1 MRLLLLR
8 FIYRSDGRKTAADA
22 AEIAVGAVTAQRKK
36 TGTVS
41 GKMDNKN
48 TEILSKYFDE
58 LSLTELYEIIK
69 ARVQI
74 FVVEQDCPYQ
84 DLDDADYRSLHIFS
98 RNDGKITAY
107 LRAFQ
112 KDYETVQVG
121 RVLSLEHG
129 KGHGGKLLHD
139 GIKSIKEKMNPKRI
153 YIEAQ
158 THAIGFYEREGF
170 NICSEEFL
178 EDGIPHK
185 SMELTFDGGRSH

>member
-1 MRLLLLR
+1 MRLLLLQ

-74 FVVEQDCPYQ
+74 FV
-84 DLDDADYRSLHIFS
+84 AKSLFIRLCVPALAVYKSFQAHIRIAAS
-98 RNDGKITAY
+98 ILVKNILKNVHQTILVVCTTMIRIMDS
-107 LRAFQ
+107 
-112 KDYETVQVG
+112 
-121 RVLSLEHG
+121 SLKFHIDWRCG
-129 KGHGGKLLHD
+129 YD
-139 GIKSIKEKMNPKRI
+139 
-153 YIEAQ
+153 
-158 THAIGFYEREGF
+158 F
-170 NICSEEFL
+170 
-178 EDGIPHK
+178 
-185 SMELTFDGGRSH
+185 